1 MESLLRGP
9 DKKDMQRFHAAAGVV
24 LQGEKM
30 KVGDGVSASSSGK
43 GKVQSSTACNIQW
56 LLVATQGQGYRFLWY
71 KKGGGDDLKYE
82 TKNYV
87 LGRGRGPITASVK
100 KAEI

>member
-1 MESLLRGP
+1 MSFIFLLFLPIKQVSDLESLLQGP

-30 KVGDGVSASSSGK
+30 KVGDGAPVASPSGGK

-56 LLVATQGQGYRFLWY
+56 LLQGVDPWLRTFIRHSL
-71 KKGGGDDLKYE
+71 
-82 TKNYV
+82 
-87 LGRGRGPITASVK
+87 A
-100 KAEI
+100 

>member
-1 MESLLRGP
+1 MQILISSPFSFPLKQVAELESLLRGP

-43 GKVQSSTACNIQW
+43 GKVQSSTACNIQ
-56 LLVATQGQGYRFLWY
+56 
-71 KKGGGDDLKYE
+71 
-82 TKNYV
+82 
-87 LGRGRGPITASVK
+87 
-100 KAEI
+100 